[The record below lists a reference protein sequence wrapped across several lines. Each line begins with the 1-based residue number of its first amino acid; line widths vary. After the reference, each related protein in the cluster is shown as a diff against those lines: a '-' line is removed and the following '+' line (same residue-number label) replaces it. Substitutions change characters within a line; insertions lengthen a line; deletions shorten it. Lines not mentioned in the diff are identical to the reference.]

1 MIYSAGTLEAGQNP
15 GLLLLCKGAIQMLF
29 TCEQVSAGHPD
40 KLCGQISDAIVTDCM
55 KHDRNSRV
63 AVECMIKDYDI
74 TISGEVTS
82 SHEPLYAVLARRA
95 LLLAKVPNYSDYKVT
110 THISRQS
117 PDIALGVD
125 NKGAGDQ
132 GIVYGYATSETSEM
146 LPIPFVLATCA
157 LEKLSDKV
165 GFDRVNGLL
174 PDAKSQVTYD
184 YSRHRID
191 TFLIS
196 VQHRENMDM
205 EDVRHLVR
213 NLMIETANYYGMN
226 TDFKVLV
233 NPTSRFVIGG
243 SFADTGVTGRKIVAD
258 TYGGACRHGGGAFS
272 GKDPTKVD
280 RSGAYM
286 ARYIAKHIVFSR
298 LADECQVAISY
309 AIGKAEPVAVQIDTF
324 GTGKVSDEVLAK
336 AVNDIFDMRP
346 AAIINRFNLKTYS
359 FADYSAYG
367 HFGNGYPAW
376 EHMEQYEE
384 LREAVKKYENDN

>member
-1 MIYSAGTLEAGQNP
+1 
-15 GLLLLCKGAIQMLF
+15 MLF

-40 KLCGQISDAIVTDCM
+40 KICDQISDAIVTDCM

-95 LLLAKVPNYSDYKVT
+95 LLLAKVPNYGNYKVT

-125 NKGAGDQ
+125 SKGAGDQ
-132 GIVYGYATSETSEM
+132 GIVYGYATNETSEM

-184 YSRHRID
+184 YSRRRID

-196 VQHRENMDM
+196 VQHREDMDL

-213 NLMIETANYYGMN
+213 NLMIETANCYGMN

-233 NPTSRFVIGG
+233 NPTGRFVIGG

-280 RSGAYM
+280 RSAAYM
-286 ARYIAKHIVFSR
+286 ARKIAKDIVR
-298 LADECQVAISY
+298 KGYGKRVEVQLAY
-309 AIGKAEPVAVQIDTF
+309 AIGVAEPVSISVDCF
-324 GTGKVSDEVLAK
+324 GTQRIPRRSIVSWIWKHYDLT
-336 AVNDIFDMRP
+336 P
-346 AAIINRFNLKTYS
+346 AGIITTLTLRDV
-359 FADYSAYG
+359 DYTTVSTLG
-367 HFGNGYPAW
+367 HFWRGWMPW
-376 EHMEQYEE
+376 E
-384 LREAVKKYENDN
+384 R

>member
-40 KLCGQISDAIVTDCM
+40 KICDQISDAIVTDCM

-82 SHEPLYAVLARRA
+82 THEPLYAVLARRA
-95 LLLAKVPNYSDYKVT
+95 LLLAKVPNYGNYKVT

-125 NKGAGDQ
+125 SKGAGDQ
-132 GIVYGYATSETSEM
+132 GIVYGYATNETSEM

-165 GFDRVNGLL
+165 GFDRVNSLL

-184 YSRHRID
+184 YSRRRID

-196 VQHRENMDM
+196 VQHREDTDL

-213 NLMIETANYYGMN
+213 NLMIETANCYSMN

-233 NPTSRFVIGG
+233 NPTGRFVIGG

-280 RSGAYM
+280 RSAAYM
-286 ARYIAKHIVFSR
+286 ARKIAKDIVR
-298 LADECQVAISY
+298 KGYAKRVEVQLAY
-309 AIGKAEPVAVQIDTF
+309 AIGVAEPVSISVDCF
-324 GTGKVSDEVLAK
+324 GTQRISRQSIVSWIRKHYDLTPAGVISALALRD
-336 AVNDIFDMRP
+336 V
-346 AAIINRFNLKTYS
+346 
-359 FADYSAYG
+359 DYTTVSTLG
-367 HFGNGYPAW
+367 HFWRGWMPW
-376 EHMEQYEE
+376 E
-384 LREAVKKYENDN
+384 R